1 MSNSNEQ
8 ASEVIK
14 LKQFYVYV
22 LIDPRDNEVF
32 YVGKGQGERAFQHE
46 RDVISQINKLSADEV
61 TEFKHNKEERIK
73 DILSCSREVSSFVIG
88 RYNTEVES
96 LAVEST
102 LIKWVYGFDEL
113 TNKVHGHGHDSI
125 RAKDDY
131 SELPCIDVPE
141 PIRSN
146 DGSFTEAN
154 RNGIVEHKI
163 EEKLNILISL
173 IQESDLACKNH
184 VGTALLHQPKEP
196 CFFIQYNEYIGI
208 QCIVFPSGTDRLVT
222 SIKVMPNA
230 NDHKLSD
237 NYLGAL
243 ARNTGLVAKG
253 VFRRRYVKKDDWKA
267 RIHINAQ
274 QQILGRISDIWAFLT
289 KNDPTKLIG

>member
-8 ASEVIK
+8 ANEVIE
-14 LKQFYVYV
+14 LKQYYVYV

-61 TEFKHNKEERIK
+61 IEFEHNKEERIK
-73 DILSCSREVSSFVIG
+73 DILSCSLKVSAFVIG
-88 RYNTEVES
+88 RYNTQVES

-154 RNGIVEHKI
+154 KNGIVKYQI
-163 EEKLNILISL
+163 EEKLNLLISL
-173 IQESDLACKNH
+173 IQKSSLDCKSY
-184 VGTALLHQPKEP
+184 VGEALLHQPKEP

-230 NDHKLSD
+230 NYTLAD

-243 ARNTGLVAKG
+243 AKNTGLVAKG
-253 VFRRRYVKKDDWKA
+253 VFKRRYVKKDDWKF
-267 RIHINAQ
+267 RIPIGAQ
-274 QQILGRISDIWAFLT
+274 QQILDRIRDIWEFL
-289 KNDPTKLIG
+289 KENDPTKLIG